1 MSLISME
8 ECAKLRGVS
17 TETIRRAIARG
28 TLLAIGLSRRRKGIR
43 RYEAL
48 KLPAPV

>member
-17 TETIRRAIARG
+17 TETIRREIARG
-28 TLLAIGLSRRRKGIR
+28 TLLAIDLSRRRKGIR